1 MVRHLDNKDFGG
13 VSTHQSLRR
22 WHHFDAFR
30 SRNSCFF
37 LFCFA
42 LLVVEVWSS
51 GQKIFPRFSGGCNV
65 TPNYLWEDQSMLISN
80 RDCHFSGCFV
90 PPSSHP
96 TTKCVHVSSYM
107 HTTAIGHYC
116 TFNWCVIRLDQNL
129 QANMFHNLW
138 ESIYIWSLTLEG
150 VFVKETYIYIYPPYM
165 RLYEMTIT
173 FLYEMGF
180 GHPFYIEYVV
190 SDLQNIFEHH
200 RTSFYRGLLEQVCT
214 SDGIVCKD
222 AGRAFYRAS
231 RGIIL
236 LYVVKIKMSRGRTS
250 SYRDCFL
257 IVICFIFVFTCW

>member
-1 MVRHLDNKDFGG
+1 MKMN
-13 VSTHQSLRR
+13 
-22 WHHFDAFR
+22 
-30 SRNSCFF
+30 
-37 LFCFA
+37 
-42 LLVVEVWSS
+42 
-51 GQKIFPRFSGGCNV
+51 
-65 TPNYLWEDQSMLISN
+65 
-80 RDCHFSGCFV
+80 
-90 PPSSHP
+90 
-96 TTKCVHVSSYM
+96 
-107 HTTAIGHYC
+107 
-116 TFNWCVIRLDQNL
+116 
-129 QANMFHNLW
+129 
-138 ESIYIWSLTLEG
+138 
-150 VFVKETYIYIYPPYM
+150 PPYM

-236 LYVVKIKMSRGRTS
+236 LYVVKIKMSGGRTS